1 MKLDGDEGWGHT
13 LVIAVAIL
21 LRPVKE
27 TEDLEDVAFTS
38 VGTEGVSCAVE
49 AEDEFS
55 FVFLFFFHDYTQY
68 RW

>member
-1 MKLDGDEGWGHT
+1 MGNGKKGHT
-13 LVIAVAIL
+13 LIVTVAIL

-27 TEDLEDVAFTS
+27 TEDLQDIAFTS

-55 FVFLFFFHDYTQY
+55 FVFFLHDYTQY
-68 RW
+68 